1 MRTPFPTYPNEPT
14 FEEIAAEWPL
24 GGKATDADTVLER
37 LIQFM
42 WRGDFEE
49 RRPTLFLAGA
59 PDGCDM
65 NAKGIVTRRRPEIA
79 CDQPADLD
87 EQDEVELVASRVCH
101 LYTREVTLACLKACG
116 FRIEGMTGSP
126 DAMFMA
132 LAKLPL
138 RDYDTDQGVFSCTPR
153 RLRIRLADLAE
164 WFDTSGLDWPRPAW
178 LPPPL
183 WIPDPTFVDP
193 ADPQPDFR
201 DRKAN
206 TITEI
211 VGYLDSQHRKAFLAD
226 AIDAIRAGR
235 LAVMMRA
242 GGTGRRRGML
252 IPMAGQAVRI
262 ETDSLTPAERAKY
275 ITERLLVTREAL
287 EAWYQPRAQA
297 PTLDELW
304 PAPDAPK
311 ETTPEDAPVAA
322 PDAAPEDAPSA
333 EMGALEEPATGA
345 TLEEAPAAEGAPAP
359 DAGSAAPQRDG
370 DEQFA
375 PPKPRHRG
383 RSRPLSPLSAAAEAL
398 FIKYPRP
405 DDMLRGDVKDHFSMI
420 ARKLEAAGHGQVKVD
435 SVRKAHERFLNRV
448 AAGSCIADTSN
459 SSKCPGVSE

>member
-1 MRTPFPTYPNEPT
+1 MRTPFTTFPDEPT

-24 GGKATDADTVLER
+24 GGKATDADTILER

-65 NAKGIVTRRRPEIA
+65 NAKGIVTRRRAEIA

-138 RDYDTDQGVFSCTPR
+138 RDYDTDQGIFSCTPR

-183 WIPDPTFVDP
+183 RIPDPTFVVDD
-193 ADPQPDFR
+193 APQPDFH
-201 DRKAN
+201 DRKVNSIRELTRDLGGRRRA
-206 TITEI
+206 
-211 VGYLDSQHRKAFLAD
+211 AFLAD
-226 AIDAIRAGR
+226 AIDAIRGGR
-235 LAVMMRA
+235 LAVMARSSQGGSARGTLQPLSPEIIAITRA
-242 GGTGRRRGML
+242 GLEGTA
-252 IPMAGQAVRI
+252 I
-262 ETDSLTPAERAKY
+262 AESFHG
-275 ITERLLVTREAL
+275 LLVTREAL
-287 EAWYQPRAQA
+287 AAWYRPRGQA

-311 ETTPEDAPVAA
+311 VAAPEDAPVAA
-322 PDAAPEDAPSA
+322 PDAAPE
-333 EMGALEEPATGA
+333 EV
-345 TLEEAPAAEGAPAP
+345 PAAEGEPAP
-359 DAGSAAPQRDG
+359 DAGSAAPQRNG
-370 DEQFA
+370 DEQFT
-375 PPKPRHRG
+375 PPKPRRPG
-383 RSRPLSPLSAAAEAL
+383 RSRRLSPISAAASSL
-398 FIKYPRP
+398 FSKHPRP
-405 DDMLRGDVKDHFSMI
+405 DDMPRGDVKKYIGEITLML
-420 ARKLEAAGHGQVKVD
+420 KAAGHEVTYTYVD
-435 SVRKAHERFLNRV
+435 RLYYRFLDREAV
-448 AAGSCIADTSN
+448 SAHIADTSN
-459 SSKCPGVSE
+459 SSKCQEVSE